1 MDNEARMK
9 ELKRKYGTEI
19 VEAVERAHPADA
31 LALIA
36 WADEIDP
43 HYAKLW
49 LTFFAGMLGRGVLDE
64 RTRTLVVVGQFVAM
78 DELAQLGGHIRSALA
93 HAKPA
98 EVLEV
103 ILQAGVYLGYPRM
116 VRATKV
122 FTDVVTALGRMEEV
136 RRARLPLEG
145 RPPARTFEEERAGWQ
160 TPPERVGKRD
170 ELLAKY
176 GWERLA
182 PGLRLQPTHHLE
194 SVERNDRVD
203 PHFNRLWLDFIYAGM
218 YSRGVLDDRTRILC
232 IVGELACLGEVH
244 QGENHIRNALTHGA
258 QPREVL
264 EVIFMSTIYSG
275 MPRFVRF
282 VGILE
287 RALGELG
294 RLDELTPGSARPG
307 R

>member
-1 MDNEARMK
+1 MDDTGKRIEG
-9 ELKRKYGTEI
+9 LKQKYGAEI
-19 VEAVERAHPADA
+19 VDALARAHPDDA

-49 LTFFAGMLGRGVLDE
+49 LTFFAGMLGRGHLDE

-78 DELAQLGGHIRSALA
+78 NELEQLGAHIRSALA
-93 HAKPA
+93 HAGPA

-145 RPPARTFEEERAGWQ
+145 RPPARTLDEERAGWQ
-160 TPPERVGKRD
+160 TPPERVAKRE
-170 ELLAKY
+170 ELLVRY

-203 PHFNRLWLDFIYAGM
+203 AHFNRLWLDFIYAGM

-287 RALGELG
+287 RALEEQG
-294 RLDELTPGSARPG
+294 RLEELRTTGA
-307 R
+307 